1 MNSEKRQ
8 TAIRSV
14 AERLQA
20 EAHRLFEIL
29 AKAEDTQGGNF
40 SFSTPIGDSHATT
53 MSGLFARIEAASELM
68 LTIAHSEQVPVTP
81 HVWWTNLTDQA
92 SQAVNHLS
100 QANSWA
106 EHWSPSEGLSVEVPN
121 LVLRSPSG
129 QSTDLGGPI
138 RAVDQHIDTILDH
151 GFRLQWSV
159 ARTEPA
165 QSSHFVAKQEL
176 YINELASTISAVQQL
191 SREAANIH
199 DSLKKRMEDTRV
211 LQVEIQEARRQSEAD
226 AKTIADDR
234 KRISEILDDID
245 KNIRVKAEALDQRVT
260 DYQPKFAEFDRA
272 LAERTQTITEGQDQ
286 LRLLLEANKNLKKEA
301 GDLIVNAREALK
313 WATAQG
319 LAQGFS
325 LEAQSLDKPIKN
337 AISAVYISLAIFAV
351 WAFAVFIGPQW
362 IGLPLPSFTAL
373 DPNHVASS
381 IAQGFLALGTRVALL
396 FPAFYFVLFSSKRY
410 RELFVVREQ
419 YIFKKAIATA
429 VPGFKEQ
436 AAPADADEHVRAMT
450 AAAFERLLFNPRE
463 AATRDLSGEARGG
476 PLSRWLVRIVARAI
490 DETHKLGEKPPRP

>member
-68 LTIAHSEQVPVTP
+68 LAIADSEQVPVTP
-81 HVWWTNLTDQA
+81 HVWWANLTDQA

-106 EHWSPSEGLSVEVPN
+106 EQWSPSEGLSVEVPN

-138 RAVDQHIDTILDH
+138 RTVDQHIDTILDH

-176 YINELASTISAVQQL
+176 YINELASTISVVQQL

-199 DSLKKRMEDTRV
+199 DSLKKRMEDTQV
-211 LQVEIQEARRQSEAD
+211 LLLETEEARKQSVAD
-226 AKTIADDR
+226 ATTIAEHR
-234 KRISEILDDID
+234 KRISDILDDID
-245 KNIRVKAEALDQRVT
+245 NNIRVRAEALDQRVT

-272 LAERTQTITEGQDQ
+272 LAERTQSMIDGQDQ
-286 LRLLLEANKNLKKEA
+286 LRLLLEANKELKKEA
-301 GDLIVNAREALK
+301 GDLITNAREALK

-325 LEAQSLDKPIKN
+325 LEAQSLDKPIEN
-337 AISAVYISLAIFAV
+337 AIWAVYASLGIFAV
-351 WAFAVFIGPQW
+351 WAFVLFVVPHAL
-362 IGLPLPSFTAL
+362 GLPLPSFMTF
-373 DPNHVASS
+373 DPNHVGTS
-381 IAQGFLALGTRVALL
+381 IAQGFLGLVTRLALL
-396 FPAFYFVLFSSKRY
+396 FPAIYLVIFCNKRY

-419 YIFKKAIATA
+419 YTFKKAIATA

-436 AAPADADEHVRAMT
+436 AAPANADEHVRAMT

-490 DETHKLGEKPPRP
+490 DETRKLGERPPPK